1 MVVADVIRQLCA
13 NAHLGVQEPP
23 ALFALRDEEND
34 DLIDDTNLARKIQAG
49 RNFKLTAS
57 PLIEAAEMVDKLCS
71 RDDRALKM
79 ATYTLQ
85 KLIREPV
92 FTAEFLNRGGL
103 NELLLIVHTFGSGN
117 TLAYALASCQNLLES
132 SDESLEG
139 IDGAFIA
146 RVVQILV
153 TQERINVCRPA
164 TAILKRLILSQAAP
178 AQSTSTKAS
187 GSGSGP
193 GFEVVYEQIRK
204 EPSFLPTLVRRLGS
218 ADATL
223 CVNSLSLLNSLM
235 KYATSRLLDFL
246 ATELEKLKTSSA
258 VAVSAKRQALHNK
271 SCIHLLSGHFRPY
284 LSSTAPHGL
293 KLR

>member
-34 DLIDDTNLARKIQAG
+34 DLIDDGNLAKKIEAG

-92 FTAEFLNRGGL
+92 FTAEFLKRGGL

-132 SDESLEG
+132 SNQGWEDL
-139 IDGAFIA
+139 DGAFVA
-146 RVVQILV
+146 RMIQILV
-153 TQERINVCRPA
+153 SQERINVCRPA
-164 TAILKRLILSQAAP
+164 TAILERLVLADAAP
-178 AQSTSTKAS
+178 NRGTATRTS
-187 GSGSGP
+187 GSGAAF
-193 GFEVVYEQIRK
+193 GFEEVYEQMRR

-235 KYATSRLLDFL
+235 QSATDRLLEVL
-246 ATELEKLKTSSA
+246 ATEVERVKTSSA
-258 VAVSAKRQALHNK
+258 VAVSVKKCRIMCVYIL
-271 SCIHLLSGHFRPY
+271 ILRHLFPSLLDSV
-284 LSSTAPHGL
+284 S
-293 KLR
+293 